1 MDIYL
6 YMEKSKENAVYEIV
20 GANIKR
26 FRQDEKI
33 NQLTLASKINLS
45 RTSLVNIEQGK
56 QHPSL
61 LLLLKIAESLGVTL
75 HDLIPKFVESDS
87 KKEIITRITKNTKEE
102 KVLDFLNSRVYLK
115 NQ

>member
-1 MDIYL
+1 L
-6 YMEKSKENAVYEIV
+6 YMNKYEENALYGIV
-20 GANIKR
+20 GSNIKR
-26 FRQDEKI
+26 FRQEKKM
-33 NQLTLASKINLS
+33 NQLSLSCKINLS

-61 LLLLKIAESLGVTL
+61 LLLSKIADSLDVTL
-75 HDLIPKFVESDS
+75 HDLIPKSVESINRTEVAINT
-87 KKEIITRITKNTKEE
+87 KKNTKEE

>member
-1 MDIYL
+1 MNKY
-6 YMEKSKENAVYEIV
+6 EENALYGIV
-20 GANIKR
+20 GSNIKR
-26 FRQDEKI
+26 FRQEKKM
-33 NQLTLASKINLS
+33 NQLSLSCKINLS

-61 LLLLKIAESLGVTL
+61 LLLSKIADSLDVTL
-75 HDLIPKFVESDS
+75 HDLIPKSVESINRTEVAINT
-87 KKEIITRITKNTKEE
+87 KKNTKEE

>member
-1 MDIYL
+1 MN
-6 YMEKSKENAVYEIV
+6 ENNENAIYEIV
-20 GANIKR
+20 GANIKK
-26 FRQDEKI
+26 FRQDIKM
-33 NQLTLASKINLS
+33 NQMSLASKINLS

-61 LLLLKIAESLGVTL
+61 LLLLKIAKSLGVTL
-75 HDLIPKFVESDS
+75 HDLIPAFIENMN
-87 KKEIITRITKNTKEE
+87 KKGVVINNVNSTKEE

>member
-1 MDIYL
+1 MN
-6 YMEKSKENAVYEIV
+6 ENKENAIYEIV

-26 FRQDEKI
+26 FRQDIKM
-33 NQLTLASKINLS
+33 NQMSLASKINLS

-61 LLLLKIAESLGVTL
+61 FLLLKIAQSLGVTL
-75 HDLIPKFVESDS
+75 HDLIPEFIEDMN
-87 KKEIITRITKNTKEE
+87 KKNVIVNIANNTKEE
-102 KVLDFLNSRVYLK
+102 KVLDFLNSRVYQK